1 MEVEFEQ
8 YFDSAILTR
17 GKDYYISGY
26 VNNVE
31 KQDNVYTASI
41 YGTKVY
47 ETSVNIVNGTYV
59 TDFCTC
65 PYGLHCKHAVALLY
79 QLRHTDESQLMKKAE
94 EKEENSLT
102 NIQLLQKISQNELIE
117 FIDKYMQRNIDFKI
131 SVQSTF
137 SKYLPQDKEMYIN
150 NVDNIIYR
158 NKDRHGYISYY
169 HASDFS
175 TEMSH
180 FIYDLRDLGSEYE
193 YMVFDICAYIMKL
206 MPDLAIDDSGGEV
219 YSIVESCAEVLQDY
233 YDEND
238 TAFTDTV
245 KKWIMNEINSGE
257 LENYGLD
264 TPLLELLEEWKPN
277 EEKLVEMRENL
288 MLYKQDSSM
297 HRHYRMNNE
306 IQRLLNVMEDL
317 NFDTKSIAEELLP
330 YIDEEAAIHW
340 FIEQAEERKDMVEYE
355 RLLHIGKDNE
365 EKTFKYS
372 DVYTKKLISLFES
385 QQRVDDLRKEL
396 RYCFDKGFGNITLF
410 KMYKDITTQET
421 WSKECTILL
430 DALTKNN
437 QSKLEYYKEEAMKT
451 ELFKDLQEKSYG
463 DMKDYQDYLGEE
475 YRERLLTF
483 YTGACYHHAQF
494 ANNHSYES
502 VYTILIYIQELDKSG
517 SIVKHMLTEFKQLY
531 GRRSN
536 LWKLLNTLKEG
547 EV

>member
-117 FIDKYMQRNIDFKI
+117 FIDTYMQKNIDFKI

-277 EEKLVEMRENL
+277 EEKLVEARENL

-297 HRHYRMNNE
+297 HRYYRMNNE

-372 DVYTKKLISLFES
+372 DTYTKKLISLYES
-385 QQRVDDLRKEL
+385 QQRYVDLCNEIQ
-396 RYCFDKGFGNITLF
+396 YCFDKGFGDIILF
-410 KMYKDITTQET
+410 KMYKGLTTQEA
-421 WSKECTILL
+421 WPKERTILL
-430 DALTKNN
+430 GALTKNN

-451 ELFKDLQEKSYG
+451 ELFKDLQEKSYR

-475 YRERLLTF
+475 YRERLLIF

-547 EV
+547 EL